1 MAETATK
8 MPVRNEGKGTDRP
21 AEWRPFESLR
31 REVDRLFEDFQ
42 LGSWRSPF
50 GRSVFDVQPF
60 WRGEIGSGKAPAVD
74 IVDKDVDIVDKD
86 KAYEITAE
94 LPGMDESNIDVKFS
108 DGTLTIKG
116 EKRDEKDE
124 KKKDYHISERR
135 YGSFQRSFGVPD
147 GVDADKIEANFKN
160 GVLTVTLPKTAE
172 TQKSEKKIAIKKT

>member
-1 MAETATK
+1 MAETATNV
-8 MPVRNEGKGTDRP
+8 PVRNEGKGTDRP

-60 WRGEIGSGKAPAVD
+60 WRGEIGWGKAPAVD
-74 IVDKDVDIVDKD
+74 IVDKGN
-86 KAYEITAE
+86 AYEITAE

-108 DGTLTIKG
+108 DGTLTING
-116 EKRDEKDE
+116 EKRDEKEE
-124 KKKDYHISERR
+124 KKKEYYLSERR

-147 GVDADKIEANFKN
+147 GVDADRIEANFKN
-160 GVLTVTLPKTAE
+160 GVLTVTLPKTTEA
-172 TQKSEKKIAIKKT
+172 QKSEKKIAIKKA

>member
-60 WRGEIGSGKAPAVD
+60 WRGEIGWGKAPAVD
-74 IVDKDVDIVDKD
+74 IVDKGN
-86 KAYEITAE
+86 AYEIMAE

-116 EKRDEKDE
+116 EKRDEKEE
-124 KKKDYHISERR
+124 KKKEYYLSERR

-172 TQKSEKKIAIKKT
+172 AQNSEKKIAIKKA

>member
-8 MPVRNEGKGTDRP
+8 LPVGKEEKADRP

-50 GRSVFDVQPF
+50 GRSLFDVQPF
-60 WRGEIGSGKAPAVD
+60 WRGEVGWGKAPAVD
-74 IVDKDVDIVDKD
+74 IVEKE

-116 EKRDEKDE
+116 EKRDEKEE
-124 KKKDYHISERR
+124 KKKDYYLSERR

-147 GVDADKIEANFKN
+147 SVDADKIEANFKN
-160 GVLTVTLPKTAE
+160 GVLTVTLPKTAQA
-172 TQKSEKKIAIKKT
+172 QKSEKKIAIKKT